1 MVFENVRLLPCL
13 LSFFFVFSIL
23 FPFLVVLLLHMPI
36 FHLHFTSSFGSSCIM
51 TKRDSVLAGF
61 TSPSS
66 SMNMPRRQFRPHG
79 VPSSAAP
86 SVASS
91 HHPPSGTGLAEST
104 TWPSSSDTLHHEQ
117 PSLYGYSTEPPP
129 VPLPSS
135 ADNQH
140 PFTPVPTENY
150 PLQREMEQRRRQLHA
165 HFFIEVI
172 DPSHPETRRLMVT
185 EVDRHGVHRNRQPE
199 FFFNGIIGH
208 IRADR
213 NGWIDSWDPTCQ
225 LLASPFQYPR
235 RDS

>member
-91 HHPPSGTGLAEST
+91 HHPPSGTGLTEST

-172 DPSHPETRRLMVT
+172 DPSDQATQLANYWRRHFNIPEET
-185 EVDRHGVHRNRQPE
+185 H
-199 FFFNGIIGH
+199 
-208 IRADR
+208 DR
-213 NGWIDSWDPTCQ
+213 N
-225 LLASPFQYPR
+225 
-235 RDS
+235 